1 MLDHITP
8 VLLTFNEAEN
18 IGRTLSQLSWA
29 KDIVIVDSNS
39 TDGTLDVIAKF
50 PQARVFTRP
59 YDTHANKWRF
69 AVEET
74 AICTDWILR
83 LDADYQVTD
92 ELVKELAKLDPS
104 APVSAYRIA
113 FDYAIFSHCLLS
125 SLYPA
130 NTILFRKG
138 ECSVSDKGHT
148 DAWTIHVQIGL
159 LKGKVVHDDWKTTGR
174 WITDQ
179 SRNMNRE
186 LVRLRKERSGLRAW
200 LRLRPPLMPIGV
212 FLYCLFGKGL
222 ILNGKAG
229 VFYALQRLVAE
240 ATLSLMILEE
250 NLRDQAIAHDQGRNE
265 T

>member
-18 IGRTLSQLSWA
+18 IGRTLSHLSWA

-39 TDGTLDVIAKF
+39 TDGTLDIIAKF
-50 PQARVFTRP
+50 PQARVFARP

-69 AVEET
+69 AIEET
-74 AICTDWILR
+74 AISTDWILR

-92 ELVKELAKLDPS
+92 ELVNELAGLDAS
-104 APVSAYRIA
+104 APVSAYRIV
-113 FDYAIFSHCLLS
+113 FDYAIFSRRLLS

-130 NTILFRKG
+130 NTILLRK
-138 ECSVSDKGHT
+138 EKCSVWDKGHT
-148 DAWTIHVQIGL
+148 EAWTIDGQIEL
-159 LKGKVVHDDWKTTGR
+159 LKGRVVHDDWKTIGR

-186 LVRLRKERSGLRAW
+186 LVRLRKERSGLRGW

-250 NLRDQAIAHDQGRNE
+250 NLRDQAIARDQAKK
-265 T
+265 